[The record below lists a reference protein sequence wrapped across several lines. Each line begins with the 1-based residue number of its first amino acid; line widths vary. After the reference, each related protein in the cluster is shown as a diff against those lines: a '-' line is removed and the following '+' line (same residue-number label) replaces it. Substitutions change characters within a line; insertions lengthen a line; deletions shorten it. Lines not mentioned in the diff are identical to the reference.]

1 MDVGTAAHAGALW
14 VGLHIFLLLA
24 LSLLVVRQRRVH
36 GVALGDG
43 DLPALT
49 RAIRAFGNA
58 TEYVPAG
65 MAAIIM
71 LAVVGAPPASVHIT
85 GGVMFVGRV
94 VHALSISR
102 SGAASLARAAG
113 VMMTWI
119 AYVFAGVALLFYAI
133 G

>member
-24 LSLLVVRQRRVH
+24 LSLLVVRQRRLH

-43 DLPALT
+43 DVAVLT

-65 MAAIIM
+65 MAAIVM
-71 LAVVGAPPASVHIT
+71 LAVVGAPPAAVHIT

-102 SGAASLARAAG
+102 SSAASLARAIG
-113 VMMTWI
+113 VMMTWL

>member
-14 VGLHIFLLLA
+14 VGLHLFLLLA
-24 LSLLVVRQRRVH
+24 LSLLVVRQRRLH

-43 DLPALT
+43 DVAVLT
-49 RAIRAFGNA
+49 QAIRAFGNA

-71 LAVVGAPPASVHIT
+71 LAVAGAPPAAVHIT
-85 GGVMFVGRV
+85 GAVMFVGRV
-94 VHALSISR
+94 VHALGISR
-102 SGAASLARAAG
+102 SGEASLPRAAG
-113 VMMTWI
+113 VLMTWL

-133 G
+133 A